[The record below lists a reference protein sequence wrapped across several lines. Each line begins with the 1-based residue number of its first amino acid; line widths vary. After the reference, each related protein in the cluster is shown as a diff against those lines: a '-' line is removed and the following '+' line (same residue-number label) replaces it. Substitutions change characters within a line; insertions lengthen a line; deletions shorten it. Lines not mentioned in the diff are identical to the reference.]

1 MKLITIL
8 LIGLLISLFCC
19 CDTNNKYD
27 HTNERYTLEGTV
39 YVDCAKSI
47 PYKNNK
53 LELVHTYKI
62 DSDDPGQ
69 TETIYLPTNEY
80 GKFSY
85 EYVGHKSDSWKLRI
99 ADTGKIEVSLP
110 PYVNRNLG
118 AVNLGEKN
126 LHVILKVKTN
136 KPFGTSD
143 KLKID
148 MLGNFYKELKGP
160 FTNGQ
165 IIDTIDVHSGFFWGE
180 TSTNT
185 SVLSFYYSMN
195 ANYHTINYPYNL
207 CSKNNVLEIDISE

>member
-69 TETIYLPTNEY
+69 TETIYLPTNE
-80 GKFSY
+80 
-85 EYVGHKSDSWKLRI
+85 
-99 ADTGKIEVSLP
+99 
-110 PYVNRNLG
+110 
-118 AVNLGEKN
+118 
-126 LHVILKVKTN
+126 
-136 KPFGTSD
+136 
-143 KLKID
+143 
-148 MLGNFYKELKGP
+148 
-160 FTNGQ
+160 
-165 IIDTIDVHSGFFWGE
+165 
-180 TSTNT
+180 
-185 SVLSFYYSMN
+185 
-195 ANYHTINYPYNL
+195 
-207 CSKNNVLEIDISE
+207 